1 MCFWISVMAG
11 IRQVLSVMN
20 RSYYSV
26 KGVAD
31 LFLFISDL
39 RPLDVLSHTS
49 LRLPALHSVQTYS
62 WRGNESV
69 CCQILTQQIQ
79 HTAVFLTWNIK
90 KNNLQQPAVCF
101 AMKHLIF
108 FCLLRPIK
116 TD

>member
-39 RPLDVLSHTS
+39 RPLDVLSHTC

-62 WRGNESV
+62 WRGNQFV

-90 KNNLQQPAVCF
+90 KKQPTTTCS
-101 AMKHLIF
+101 
-108 FCLLRPIK
+108 LLRYETSHLFLSLIK